1 MGFGWPGDLGGWGS
15 VLSTEMALTAWEGRA
30 GNGAGN
36 GLIFFLLKGRGC
48 GQIGEK
54 GDGPERAKSF
64 GTTGFLSDTASIA
77 SVPDIPF

>member
-1 MGFGWPGDLGGWGS
+1 
-15 VLSTEMALTAWEGRA
+15 MAVTAWDGRA

-48 GQIGEK
+48 GQRRGEE

-64 GTTGFLSDTASIA
+64 GTTGFLFDAASIA
-77 SVPDIPF
+77 SVPDIPS